1 VPSVRR
7 RLPRK
12 RDGFTQEA
20 RIAGQKIFVRT
31 GEYEDGSLGE
41 IFIDMHKAGST
52 MRGLLDAFAV
62 AVSLGLQH
70 GVPLEKY
77 VDSMTFTRFE
87 PAGPVDH
94 PNIKMATS
102 VIDYVFRMLGMEYLG
117 RTDFVQVPPKKEEL
131 RMYANR
137 FKKERVRR
145 KEQEAADARAS
156 QELDQGY
163 REVTGSLA
171 GEERGGV
178 TPQDNLDAIRAS
190 SGAPLC
196 IECGGM
202 TKRNGSCY
210 VCLDCGATTGCS

>member
-1 VPSVRR
+1 
-7 RLPRK
+7 
-12 RDGFTQEA
+12 
-20 RIAGQKIFVRT
+20 
-31 GEYEDGSLGE
+31 
-41 IFIDMHKAGST
+41 

-77 VDSMTFTRFE
+77 VNSMSFTRFGTGGTGGASQHQDGNVGHRLRF
-87 PAGPVDH
+87 PDARDGV
-94 PNIKMATS
+94 S
-102 VIDYVFRMLGMEYLG
+102 G

-137 FKKERVRR
+137 LKKERIRR
-145 KEQEAADARAS
+145 KEQEAADARAN

-163 REVTGSLA
+163 REVTGGLA
-171 GEERGGV
+171 EDERDGV

>member
-1 VPSVRR
+1 
-7 RLPRK
+7 
-12 RDGFTQEA
+12 
-20 RIAGQKIFVRT
+20 
-31 GEYEDGSLGE
+31 
-41 IFIDMHKAGST
+41 

-77 VDSMTFTRFE
+77 VNSMTFTRFE
-87 PAGPVDH
+87 PSGPVEH

-137 FKKERVRR
+137 FKKERIHRE
-145 KEQEAADARAS
+145 EQENTDVRANR
-156 QELDQGY
+156 EMEEAY
-163 REVTGSLA
+163 KEVTGGLA
-171 GEERGGV
+171 GDEREGV
-178 TPQDNLDAIRAS
+178 TPRDNLEAIRAS